1 MKWIKIALV
10 VLIAVVA
17 IVTIGGL
24 MIPKAHVATSTARY
38 SRSPDEV
45 FKAISDFQALPTWR
59 KDLKKIERLR
69 DQNGHSVWREDG
81 EFGPITYEVMEN
93 APPKRLVTRL
103 ADPDLPYSGTWTYEV
118 VPVAGGATLKITEN
132 GEVKNPIFRFL
143 AHYVFGTT
151 STMKTVQT
159 NLATSF
165 GEEVRFE

>member
-1 MKWIKIALV
+1 MKWVKIALG
-10 VLIAVVA
+10 VLIALFA

-24 MIPKAHVATSTARY
+24 MTPKSHVATSTARY
-38 SRSPDEV
+38 ARSPDEV

-59 KDLKKIERLR
+59 KDLTKIERLR

-81 EFGPITYEVMEN
+81 EFGPITYEVIEN
-93 APPKRLVTRL
+93 KPPTRLVTKL
-103 ADPDLPYSGTWTYEV
+103 ADPDLPFSGTWTYEV
-118 VPVAGGATLKITEN
+118 APVPGGATLKITEN

-159 NLATSF
+159 SLAKSF